1 MGKMI
6 KLLDIV
12 GRLSDFD
19 EDDTIYVAEP
29 WTEDSNAMV
38 ATAPDDSTVPPK
50 AAAKAGL
57 TYFIEIFIA
66 IEFTEAW
73 VASRHDVTNG
83 RRQRHKAPARIFRS
97 TPPCP
102 TPSSCPSMQRQS
114 CRYSAPGLR
123 FAPPVQFR

>member
-1 MGKMI
+1 M
-6 KLLDIV
+6 KLLDVV

-19 EDDTIYVAEP
+19 EEDTIYVAER

-38 ATAPDDSTVPPK
+38 ATAPDDSTMPPK

-73 VASRHDVTNG
+73 VASHKEKPSLSAICQRLIEYATND
-83 RRQRHKAPARIFRS
+83 A
-97 TPPCP
+97 
-102 TPSSCPSMQRQS
+102 
-114 CRYSAPGLR
+114 
-123 FAPPVQFR
+123 